1 MGYTNYYY
9 INKDNLANGIPKTYL
24 DTMCK
29 LKKRAKDNKVEMSF
43 FRLNQNEVV
52 IKGPCEWFTLE
63 SKPDPFYGDR
73 AFRFT
78 KTREADYD
86 PYVKVAI
93 MAAVNEGLVT
103 HWSFDC
109 YADNCN
115 YNEDACLQEAAKI
128 AAQIGVAI
136 APPEFEKL

>member
-9 INKDNLANGIPKTYL
+9 INKEKLAAGIPQSYINTIKQ
-24 DTMCK
+24 
-29 LKKRAKDNKVEMSF
+29 LKKLAGENNVEATF
-43 FRLNQNEVV
+43 FRLNKNEVV
-52 IKGPCEWFTLE
+52 IKGPCEWFCLQ
-63 SKPDPFYGDR
+63 SKQDNFYGDR
-73 AFRFT
+73 TFRFT
-78 KTREADYD
+78 KTHEYDYD

-115 YNEDACLQEAAKI
+115 YNEDACFQEAAKI

-136 APPEFEKL
+136 APPKFETA

>member
-9 INKDNLANGIPKTYL
+9 INKEKLAAGIPQTYIKTIRQ
-24 DTMCK
+24 
-29 LKKRAKDNKVEMSF
+29 LKKIAKENNVDVIFS
-43 FRLNQNEVV
+43 RLNKNEVV
-52 IKGPCEWFTLE
+52 VKGPCEWFCLQ
-63 SKPDPFYGDR
+63 SQQDAFYGDR

-78 KTREADYD
+78 KTHEYDYD

-109 YADNCN
+109 YADH
-115 YNEDACLQEAAKI
+115 YNEDACFQEAEKI
-128 AAQIGVAI
+128 AAQIGVEI
-136 APPEFEKL
+136 APPKFETV